1 MVHGTMKKI
10 NVERAGSR
18 YYHAFRKKKNL
29 GKVREYTSGKVR
41 RKDELN
47 YPMTIRLTFTD
58 WLYSTPGLVGLT
70 DSCFRSLQNISL

>member
-1 MVHGTMKKI
+1 MVHGTTKNEQEVDTI
-10 NVERAGSR
+10 THLG
-18 YYHAFRKKKNL
+18 KKKNL

-70 DSCFRSLQNISL
+70 GSCFRSLQNISL